1 MVTAWNLSV
10 CLLLRVSS
18 EAEVSDDEEDDEDN
32 NSYDDSF
39 IDDCMNPTATSTH
52 AESSGVDMM
61 AIYRFLFS
69 LSLSHTH
76 TCTHVLVK
84 SVSVCFLLSILLFC
98 LSSPPPPPPARKRV
112 VYILPFSIF
121 HFFIGFVAKICKVTL
136 YYFLSMKFII
146 WCSIVKLLALIPIL
160 P

>member
-69 LSLSHTH
+69 LSFLHARVGEE
-76 TCTHVLVK
+76 CICGLIVL
-84 SVSVCFLLSILLFC
+84 LI
-98 LSSPPPPPPARKRV
+98 
-112 VYILPFSIF
+112 
-121 HFFIGFVAKICKVTL
+121 HFML
-136 YYFLSMKFII
+136 YG
-146 WCSIVKLLALIPIL
+146 
-160 P
+160 

>member
-39 IDDCMNPTATSTH
+39 IDDRMNPTATSTQ

-61 AIYRFLFS
+61 AIYRFLLS
-69 LSLSHTH
+69 LSLSLFLTRTHAHMHTRVGEE
-76 TCTHVLVK
+76 CICV
-84 SVSVCFLLSILLFC
+84 FLLFILLFC
-98 LSSPPPPPPARKRV
+98 LSSPPQKSSLYPCFF
-112 VYILPFSIF
+112 YFSLF
-121 HFFIGFVAKICKVTL
+121 YWVHGKK
-136 YYFLSMKFII
+136 S
-146 WCSIVKLLALIPIL
+146 VKLPSTISSL
-160 P
+160 

>member
-69 LSLSHTH
+69 LSFSHARVGEECICVFSAFHFT
-76 TCTHVLVK
+76 
-84 SVSVCFLLSILLFC
+84 FLFQQLHPQNT
-98 LSSPPPPPPARKRV
+98 PPPPWRARV